1 MGLLDSLLGGGSQRQ
16 EHYQDF
22 VQRYERGRP
31 WEGVS
36 DEEATQH
43 YSNVAQHLDPENY
56 RSAAE
61 EAVSRLSPE
70 ERAELA
76 EHLRTQAR
84 QQDVNFP
91 GLHETPNLEHP
102 GVLASVMS
110 AMHGQQPGI
119 LRQLLGGGSEG
130 GGVAQSNVAKAALAG
145 IAAIGL
151 KKVMGGKNLF

>member
-1 MGLLDSLLGGGSQRQ
+1 MGLLDTLLGGGSQGQ
-16 EHYQDF
+16 HYQDF
-22 VQRYERGRP
+22 VQRYEQGRP

-36 DEEATQH
+36 DQEATQH
-43 YSNVAQHLDPENY
+43 YSTVAQHLDPQDY
-56 RSAAE
+56 RAAAE
-61 EAVSRLSPE
+61 EAISRLSPE

-76 EHLRTQAR
+76 DHLRQQAR

-102 GVLASVMS
+102 GVLAGMMS

-119 LRQLLGGGSEG
+119 LQQLLGGSSG
-130 GGVAQSNVAKAALAG
+130 GGSGAQSNVAKAALAG

-151 KKVMGGKNLF
+151 KKAMGGRGLF